1 VVLLTGIAAKMVNL
15 HKVLQGLY
23 AQKEKLERAIL
34 LLEEL
39 QLPSSTTS
47 SVPVTAKRRGRKS
60 MGDTERRE
68 VSARMKKYWA
78 MRRKDRDSEPT

>member
-1 VVLLTGIAAKMVNL
+1 MVLLTGIAAAMINL

-23 AQKEKLERAIL
+23 AQKEKIERAIL

-39 QLPSSTTS
+39 QLPSSATS
-47 SVPVTAKRRGRKS
+47 SLPGTAKRRGRKS
-60 MGDTERRE
+60 MSDTERRE

-78 MRRKDRDSEPT
+78 MRRKSRDSEPI